1 MKMIVWKF
9 FLLTAS
15 VLKISQIKY
24 IIYFTF
30 LKNVLNQTWR
40 SFNIKLEPQWK
51 DRKSSYQVR
60 QILALFCNLI
70 ALILGWHCV
79 KGLRV
84 NKIVKEI
91 KFEGIWGELAVKKCF
106 QRQSFT
112 KYLRLTIVFMWNSA
126 LRKNSNI
133 CISRVFYQH

>member
-1 MKMIVWKF
+1 MKMIAWKF
-9 FLLTAS
+9 FLCFLTAS
-15 VLKISQIKY
+15 VLKSSHIKS
-24 IIYFTF
+24 IIYFIF

-40 SFNIKLEPQWK
+40 SFNIKLQSQWK
-51 DRKSSYQVR
+51 DRKSSYIVR

-70 ALILGWHCV
+70 ALILEWHCV

-84 NKIVKEI
+84 NKIVKKI

-126 LRKNSNI
+126 LRKNSSI
-133 CISRVFYQH
+133 RISRVFY